1 MIIYILGHR
10 CVKGDLTEEL
20 VCNVVSEEQIDA
32 TIIRISK
39 DEKIIKFGV
48 SLTPS
53 VVIDGQVKVMGRIP
67 KKDEVLSWLMHK
79 KIPKSKAA

>member
-20 VCNVVSEEQIDA
+20 VSNVVSEEQIDA

-48 SLTPS
+48 NLTPS

-67 KKDEVLSWLMHK
+67 KKDEVLSWLMHE

>member
-1 MIIYILGHR
+1 M
-10 CVKGDLTEEL
+10 
-20 VCNVVSEEQIDA
+20 
-32 TIIRISK
+32 SK

-53 VVIDGQVKVMGRIP
+53 VVIDGQIKAMGRIP
-67 KKDEVLSWLMHK
+67 KKDEVFSWLMHK

>member
-10 CVKGDLTEEL
+10 CVKGNLTEEL
-20 VCNVVSEEQIDA
+20 VTSVVAEKQIDA
-32 TIIRISK
+32 IIKRVTR

-53 VVIDGQVKVMGRIP
+53 VVIDGQIKVVGRIP
-67 KKDEVLSWLMHK
+67 KREEVLSWFTHK
-79 KIPKSKAA
+79 KDSQIKAA

>member
-20 VCNVVSEEQIDA
+20 VCNVVAEEQIDA

-67 KKDEVLSWLMHK
+67 KRRSFIM
-79 KIPKSKAA
+79 AYA